1 MDKKAIFDKYGF
13 LIVMVVS
20 VVIFGIFLG
29 TKDIIKYNETKKIV
43 EQESKEN
50 KGKKVIQSD
59 TGEIQIVTDESGE
72 TQTETV
78 TEEKAHRDFVTVD
91 ESYLDGAL
99 FIGDSRT
106 QTISLYANWDKT
118 VFYAEQGVSVWKIL
132 DEKIVKSGKKKITV
146 KKALEKN
153 KFEKIY
159 IMLGINEIGTG
170 TADTFAEQYG
180 KVINTIREKQPDA
193 IIFIQSIM
201 HVTKKKDKEETYIKK
216 RPYESYT
223 HPLFIIY
230 YPPLRCRF
238 HSLR

>member
-29 TKDIIKYNETKKIV
+29 TKDIIKYNETKKIA

-59 TGEIQIVTDESGE
+59 TGEIRIVTDESGE
-72 TQTETV
+72 TQTEAV

-106 QTISLYANWDKT
+106 QTISL
-118 VFYAEQGVSVWKIL
+118 
-132 DEKIVKSGKKKITV
+132 
-146 KKALEKN
+146 
-153 KFEKIY
+153 
-159 IMLGINEIGTG
+159 
-170 TADTFAEQYG
+170 
-180 KVINTIREKQPDA
+180 
-193 IIFIQSIM
+193 
-201 HVTKKKDKEETYIKK
+201 
-216 RPYESYT
+216 
-223 HPLFIIY
+223 
-230 YPPLRCRF
+230 
-238 HSLR
+238 